1 MSEGV
6 RHEQFFFTFQTL
18 CFCLSFSHCSPQNL
32 CFICR
37 LFVLI
42 VSILRILL
50 SREPSLIPHTDTQLM
65 ILVLYEYL
73 NQVWR
78 CFNSSVYYYKCVR
91 RLNCEFLVLLNRGT
105 EPHLFMT
112 ASQTIITVSVIV
124 LPIMLDKL
132 NLNTLYWDCNLLLCS
147 LLYILNVGQLA
158 DLFFILGCNFL

>member
-1 MSEGV
+1 MFLSELFSLLTAKSLLYLQV
-6 RHEQFFFTFQTL
+6 ICINCLHFTYFA
-18 CFCLSFSHCSPQNL
+18 
-32 CFICR
+32 
-37 LFVLI
+37 VK
-42 VSILRILL
+42 
-50 SREPSLIPHTDTQLM
+50 EPNLIPHTNTQLM

-105 EPHLFMT
+105 EPHPFMT